1 MEYTTLANDLK
12 MPLLGLGTF
21 MISPADAE
29 ASVYKALKNGYRLID
44 TANAYMN
51 EVAVGKAMKRAME
64 EGIVK
69 REEIFLSTKL
79 WPTLYE
85 SDTAVDETLAR
96 LGTDYIDL
104 LFIHQPAGNF
114 TAGYAKIETA
124 YKAGKARSLGIS
136 NFHGEKL
143 ERLLAEAE
151 VKPHVIQLETHPYHI
166 DHAVMKRLASYG
178 TRLMGWY
185 PLGHGATTL
194 LEEPIF
200 LELADKYRK
209 STVQIILRWA
219 VQRGFITI
227 PGTKNP
233 DHIRANFDIFDF
245 VLTEAEMAEIA
256 KLDGKKRYYTPDDAT
271 EEKYASM
278 QLSFEL

>member
-51 EVAVGKAMKRAME
+51 EAAVGKAMKRAME

-85 SDTAVDETLAR
+85 SDTAVDETLVR

-185 PLGHGATTL
+185 PLGHGDTTL

-219 VQRGFITI
+219 VQMGFITI

-278 QLSFEL
+278 QLVFEL

>member
-51 EVAVGKAMKRAME
+51 EVAVGKAMKRAIA
-64 EGIVK
+64 EGVVK

-185 PLGHGATTL
+185 PLGHGDTTL

>member
-1 MEYTTLANDLK
+1 MEYTTLANDLE
-12 MPLLGLGTF
+12 MPLLGIGTF
-21 MISPADAE
+21 MIGPADAE
-29 ASVYKALKNGYRLID
+29 VSVYKALKNGYRLID

-51 EVAVGKAMKRAME
+51 EAAVGKAMKRAIME
-64 EGIVK
+64 GVVK

-85 SDTAVDETLAR
+85 SDTAVEETLSR

-178 TRLMGWY
+178 TKLMGWY
-185 PLGHGATTL
+185 PLGHGDRTL
-194 LEEPIF
+194 LEEPVF
-200 LELADKYRK
+200 VELADKYHK

-219 VQRGFITI
+219 VQKDFITI

-245 VLTEAEMAEIA
+245 ALTEAEMAEIA
-256 KLDGKKRYYTPDDAT
+256 KLDGKKCYYTPDEAT

-278 QLSFEL
+278 QLAFDA

>member
-51 EVAVGKAMKRAME
+51 EAAVGKAMKRAME

-85 SDTAVDETLAR
+85 SDTAVDETLVR

-124 YKAGKARSLGIS
+124 YKADKARSLGIS

-185 PLGHGATTL
+185 PLGHGDTTL

>member
-51 EVAVGKAMKRAME
+51 EAAVGKAMKRAME

-85 SDTAVDETLAR
+85 SDTAVDETLVR

-185 PLGHGATTL
+185 PLGHGDTTL

-219 VQRGFITI
+219 VQKGFITI

-278 QLSFEL
+278 QLVFEL

>member
-51 EVAVGKAMKRAME
+51 EAAVGKAMKRAME

-85 SDTAVDETLAR
+85 SDTAVEETLSR
-96 LGTDYIDL
+96 LGTDYVDL

-136 NFHGEKL
+136 NFHGKKL

-185 PLGHGATTL
+185 PLGHGDTTL

-245 VLTEAEMAEIA
+245 ALTEAEMAEIA
-256 KLDGKKRYYTPDDAT
+256 KLDGKKCYYTPDEAT

-278 QLSFEL
+278 QIAFEL

>member
-1 MEYTTLANDLK
+1 MEYTTLANDLE
-12 MPLLGLGTF
+12 MPLLGIGTF
-21 MISPADAE
+21 MIGPADAE
-29 ASVYKALKNGYRLID
+29 VSVYKALKNGYRLSD

-51 EVAVGKAMKRAME
+51 EAAVGKAMKRAIME
-64 EGIVK
+64 GVVK

-85 SDTAVDETLAR
+85 SDTAVEETLSR

-178 TRLMGWY
+178 TKLMGWY
-185 PLGHGATTL
+185 PLGHGDTTL

-245 VLTEAEMAEIA
+245 ALTEAEMAEIA
-256 KLDGKKRYYTPDDAT
+256 KLDGKKCYYTPDEAT

-278 QLSFEL
+278 QLAFDA

>member
-51 EVAVGKAMKRAME
+51 EAAVGKAMKRAME

-85 SDTAVDETLAR
+85 SDTAVDETLVR

-185 PLGHGATTL
+185 PLEHGDTTL

>member
-1 MEYTTLANDLK
+1 MAILA
-12 MPLLGLGTF
+12 
-21 MISPADAE
+21 
-29 ASVYKALKNGYRLID
+29 
-44 TANAYMN
+44 AY
-51 EVAVGKAMKRAME
+51 AVPHPPIILPEIGK
-64 EGIVK
+64 G
-69 REEIFLSTKL
+69 EEIFLSTKL

-85 SDTAVDETLAR
+85 SDTAVDETLVR

-185 PLGHGATTL
+185 PLGHGDTTL

-278 QLSFEL
+278 QLAFEL

>member
-51 EVAVGKAMKRAME
+51 EAAVGKAMKRAME

-136 NFHGEKL
+136 NFRGEKL

-151 VKPHVIQLETHPYHI
+151 VKPHVIQLEMHPYHI

-185 PLGHGATTL
+185 PLGHGDTTL

-278 QLSFEL
+278 QLAFEL

>member
-51 EVAVGKAMKRAME
+51 EATVGKAMKRAME

-185 PLGHGATTL
+185 PLGHGDTTL

-278 QLSFEL
+278 QLVFEL

>member
-51 EVAVGKAMKRAME
+51 EVAVSKAMKRAIA
-64 EGIVK
+64 EGVVK

-185 PLGHGATTL
+185 PLGHGDTTL

-278 QLSFEL
+278 QLVFEL

>member
-21 MISPADAE
+21 MINPADAE

-51 EVAVGKAMKRAME
+51 EAAVGKAMKRAME

-85 SDTAVDETLAR
+85 SDTAVDETLVR

-185 PLGHGATTL
+185 PLGHGDTTL

>member
-51 EVAVGKAMKRAME
+51 EAAVGKAMKRAME

-85 SDTAVDETLAR
+85 SDTAVDETLVR

-114 TAGYAKIETA
+114 TAGYAKIEMA

-185 PLGHGATTL
+185 PLGHGDTTL

-278 QLSFEL
+278 QLAFEL

>member
-51 EVAVGKAMKRAME
+51 EAAVGKAMKRAME

-85 SDTAVDETLAR
+85 SDTAVDETLVR

-114 TAGYAKIETA
+114 TAGYAKIEMA

-185 PLGHGATTL
+185 PLGHGDTTL

>member
-51 EVAVGKAMKRAME
+51 EAAVGKAMKRAME

-85 SDTAVDETLAR
+85 SDTAVDETLVR

-185 PLGHGATTL
+185 PLGHGDTTL

-278 QLSFEL
+278 QLVFEL

>member
-1 MEYTTLANDLK
+1 MEYTTLANDLE
-12 MPLLGLGTF
+12 MPLLGIGTF
-21 MISPADAE
+21 MIGPADAE
-29 ASVYKALKNGYRLID
+29 VSVYKALKNGYRLID

-51 EVAVGKAMKRAME
+51 EAAVGKAMKRAME

-85 SDTAVDETLAR
+85 SDTAVDETLVR

-185 PLGHGATTL
+185 PLGHGDTTL

>member
-51 EVAVGKAMKRAME
+51 EAAVGKAMKRAME

-85 SDTAVDETLAR
+85 SDTAVDETLVR

-185 PLGHGATTL
+185 PLGHGDTTL

-219 VQRGFITI
+219 VQKDFITI

-256 KLDGKKRYYTPDDAT
+256 KLGGKKRYYTPDDAT

-278 QLSFEL
+278 QLAVEL

>member
-51 EVAVGKAMKRAME
+51 EAAVGKAMKRAME

-85 SDTAVDETLAR
+85 SDTAVDETLVR

-185 PLGHGATTL
+185 PLGHGDTTL

-227 PGTKNP
+227 PGTKNL
-233 DHIRANFDIFDF
+233 DHIRANFDIYRLHADGSGDGGNRQARRQ
-245 VLTEAEMAEIA
+245 EA
-256 KLDGKKRYYTPDDAT
+256 LL
-271 EEKYASM
+271 YAG
-278 QLSFEL
+278 

>member
-51 EVAVGKAMKRAME
+51 EAAVGKAMKRAME

-85 SDTAVDETLAR
+85 SDTAVDETLVR

-114 TAGYAKIETA
+114 TAGYAKIEMA

-185 PLGHGATTL
+185 PLGHGDTTL

-278 QLSFEL
+278 QLVFEL

>member
-51 EVAVGKAMKRAME
+51 EAAVGKAMKRAME

-85 SDTAVDETLAR
+85 SDTAVDETLVR

-136 NFHGEKL
+136 NFHGEKQ

-151 VKPHVIQLETHPYHI
+151 VKPHVVQLETHPYHI

-185 PLGHGATTL
+185 PLGHGDTTL

-278 QLSFEL
+278 QLVFEL